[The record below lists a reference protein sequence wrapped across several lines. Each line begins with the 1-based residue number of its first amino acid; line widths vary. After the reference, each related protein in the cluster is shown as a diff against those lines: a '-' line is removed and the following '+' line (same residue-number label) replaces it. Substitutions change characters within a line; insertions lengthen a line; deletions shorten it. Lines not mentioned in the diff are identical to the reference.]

1 VGAGSL
7 DSSSEV
13 RDSAVGLQDRAYGVL
28 LRRLLGTERDRVSV
42 VTSTR
47 VGGSAVVE
55 VHLMSAAVSPLV
67 AMEATTPAAEI
78 ATCSAIATI
87 VRRPFEGLRDTTSKT
102 RLTGGRAGAIELL
115 RFVLSDEILNA
126 TALGQRVFASTEG
139 AVCVIVGAGS
149 ADCCRYQRSQRR

>member
-1 VGAGSL
+1 MGAGSL

-55 VHLMSAAVSPLV
+55 VHLMEKKTNNDGARGKWA
-67 AMEATTPAAEI
+67 
-78 ATCSAIATI
+78 
-87 VRRPFEGLRDTTSKT
+87 RRKR
-102 RLTGGRAGAIELL
+102 
-115 RFVLSDEILNA
+115 
-126 TALGQRVFASTEG
+126 
-139 AVCVIVGAGS
+139 
-149 ADCCRYQRSQRR
+149 